1 MDTNCKLTI
10 DIEARNVRVIIAKN
24 FMKRSLQ
31 GKSLPDD
38 NTVHIWMLHFCIVIL
53 KNQCSP
59 VILRAPLD
67 LMNYTYELLGTIFL
81 GKTSYAAAV
90 VGSIL

>member
-10 DIEARNVRVIIAKN
+10 DTEARNVRVIIAKN

-38 NTVHIWMLHFCIVIL
+38 NTVHI
-53 KNQCSP
+53 
-59 VILRAPLD
+59 
-67 LMNYTYELLGTIFL
+67 
-81 GKTSYAAAV
+81 
-90 VGSIL
+90 